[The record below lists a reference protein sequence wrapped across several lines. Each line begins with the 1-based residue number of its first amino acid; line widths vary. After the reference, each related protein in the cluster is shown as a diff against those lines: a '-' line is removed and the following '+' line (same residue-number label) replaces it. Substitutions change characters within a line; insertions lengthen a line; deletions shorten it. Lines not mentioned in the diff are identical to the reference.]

1 MGGSRVAQCNIRDIT
16 QRRHADKALQTSEA
30 RYRRLFETA
39 KDGIL
44 LLDFETGQIT
54 DVNPF
59 LIEMLGYT
67 HSEFVGKKL
76 WEVGLFKDTA
86 ASRSAF
92 SDLQAKGIVRY
103 EDLPLETKDG
113 RQIEV
118 EFVSNVYTV
127 DGTQVVQCNIRDITQ
142 RRHADKALQTS
153 ETRYRRLFETA
164 KDGILLLDFE
174 TGQITDVNPFLIE
187 MLGYTHSEF
196 VGKKLWE
203 IGPFKDTAAS
213 QSAFSDL
220 QAKGIVRYE
229 DLPLETKDGR
239 QIEVEFV
246 SNVYPVDGTQV
257 VQCNIRDI
265 TQRRHAEKALR
276 RSEEQLQQ
284 ASKLEAVGRLAGGV
298 AHDFNNLLGVNLG
311 SSELARRSS
320 CERPTKKIY
329 RGYHHRIQAGRK
341 FDKTTP
347 QLQSQAG
354 IFATSV

>member
-1 MGGSRVAQCNIRDIT
+1 VVQCNIRDIT

-92 SDLQAKGIVRY
+92 SDLQAKGIIRY

-127 DGTQVVQCNIRDITQ
+127 D
-142 RRHADKALQTS
+142 
-153 ETRYRRLFETA
+153 E
-164 KDGILLLDFE
+164 
-174 TGQITDVNPFLIE
+174 
-187 MLGYTHSEF
+187 
-196 VGKKLWE
+196 
-203 IGPFKDTAAS
+203 
-213 QSAFSDL
+213 
-220 QAKGIVRYE
+220 
-229 DLPLETKDGR
+229 
-239 QIEVEFV
+239 
-246 SNVYPVDGTQV
+246 TQV

-265 TQRRHAEKALR
+265 TQRRHAEQALR

-298 AHDFNNLLGVNLG
+298 AHDFNNLLGVILG
-311 SSELARRSS
+311 SSELLLEDLRANDPRRRYIEAITTASQRAVSLTKQLLSFSRKQVSS
-320 CERPTKKIY
+320 PLVFDLNSIVRET
-329 RGYHHRIQAGRK
+329 GRML
-341 FDKTTP
+341 P
-347 QLQSQAG
+347 RLIGEHIEIG
-354 IFATSV
+354 IVLSV